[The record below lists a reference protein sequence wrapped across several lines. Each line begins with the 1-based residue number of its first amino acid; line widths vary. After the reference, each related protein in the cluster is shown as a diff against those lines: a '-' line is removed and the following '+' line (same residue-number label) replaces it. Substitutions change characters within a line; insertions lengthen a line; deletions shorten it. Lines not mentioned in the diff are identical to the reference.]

1 MPPLA
6 ERRSHRSLRRPGTR
20 RRPGRSGE
28 ADGAYVTDRW
38 QIELDYESLRYAAKV
53 GARVDFAVERRALV
67 TARRAETH
75 GDHGCRRLERTAEAA
90 PHSIAKPGISTVGD
104 GVPTRPMKNVAPG
117 RRFQTRSNSRS

>member
-6 ERRSHRSLRRPGTR
+6 EDQANDLYVDPVHDDVA
-20 RRPGRSGE
+20 GRSGE

-75 GDHGCRRLERTAEAA
+75 GDHGCRRLERMAEAA
-90 PHSIAKPGISTVGD
+90 PHSIATPRMATG
-104 GVPTRPMKNVAPG
+104 
-117 RRFQTRSNSRS
+117 